1 MDTMTKPSVRRYVSI
16 GLLALIL
23 LTGVLLLTAKLPP
36 ADGAAGYYTKVSV
49 WAAAAAVA
57 DGFSSASLMGSGIV
71 LLVLVV
77 AAFCISGILSAA
89 LRRASLLTP
98 CTVSLIADGIIL
110 GAGGAMGLSAGGIA
124 LAVFGVLLSLA
135 GIAYHILCALADRQ
149 SWRGHPSCPPSPC
162 CSRPLFPIRRPRAAS
177 RRMSR

>member
-57 DGFSSASLMGSGIV
+57 D
-71 LLVLVV
+71 
-77 AAFCISGILSAA
+77 
-89 LRRASLLTP
+89 
-98 CTVSLIADGIIL
+98 
-110 GAGGAMGLSAGGIA
+110 
-124 LAVFGVLLSLA
+124 
-135 GIAYHILCALADRQ
+135 
-149 SWRGHPSCPPSPC
+149 
-162 CSRPLFPIRRPRAAS
+162 
-177 RRMSR
+177 